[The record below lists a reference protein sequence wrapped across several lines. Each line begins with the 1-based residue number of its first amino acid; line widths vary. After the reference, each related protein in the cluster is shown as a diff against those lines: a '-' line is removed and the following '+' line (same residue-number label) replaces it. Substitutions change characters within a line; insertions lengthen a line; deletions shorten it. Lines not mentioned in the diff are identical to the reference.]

1 MTADSAITI
10 PILATLVRALMILK
24 KLGFLLV
31 GTIDH
36 PEDGLVWE
44 WQLSSSSTA

>member
-1 MTADSAITI
+1 MTI
-10 PILATLVRALMILK
+10 PILATLVRALVILK

-44 WQLSSSSTA
+44 WRLSNSSTA